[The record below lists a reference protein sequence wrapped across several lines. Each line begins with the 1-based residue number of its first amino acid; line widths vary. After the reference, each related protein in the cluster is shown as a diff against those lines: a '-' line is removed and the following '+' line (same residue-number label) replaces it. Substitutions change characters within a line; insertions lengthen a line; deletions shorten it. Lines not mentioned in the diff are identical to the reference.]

1 MCFTPAIPETK
12 RGKGS
17 SKGEVDPLKWTGI
30 FTAGLKMGIPY
41 MELVRM
47 RVPVLLMMLESQMPM
62 ESNKKGGVRKA
73 TQRDIDAFASF

>member
-1 MCFTPAIPETK
+1 
-12 RGKGS
+12 
-17 SKGEVDPLKWTGI
+17 
-30 FTAGLKMGIPY
+30 MGIPY